1 MPQLETSQSIGQIA
15 AALAAAQA
23 ELESVPKERRAK
35 IEGKSSYSYSYASL
49 ADALDIARA
58 PLAKAGIAIIQSP
71 ALDSIETTTQDERS
85 GEVRTSRSTVVVVT
99 TLLAHSSGEWIR
111 SSLTMRPTQST
122 PQGIG
127 SAITYARRYALLAIL
142 GMTTDDDD
150 DGAEASRVGP
160 PRQGFAA
167 LTGPAP
173 RQNADAVTVAIGRV
187 GSAASRDDVT
197 RICDAARETMSDA
210 DYQTLRKAALARF
223 RQLPDPTQGAER
235 GGPS

>member
-1 MPQLETSQSIGQIA
+1 MPQLETSAAIGQIA
-15 AALAAAQA
+15 AALAATQA

-35 IEGKSSYSYSYASL
+35 IDGKSSYSYSYASL

-58 PLAKAGIAIIQSP
+58 PLSKAGIAIIQSP

-85 GEVRTSRSTVVVVT
+85 GEVRTMRSTVVVVT

-160 PRQGFAA
+160 PRQGFSAPAGPVPRGTDA
-167 LTGPAP
+167 LT
-173 RQNADAVTVAIGRV
+173 VAMGRIA
-187 GSAASRDDVT
+187 SAASRAAVSE
-197 RICDAARETMSDA
+197 IVGAARGTMGDA
-210 DYQTLRKAALARF
+210 DYQALRQAGTERF
-223 RQLPDPTQGAER
+223 RQLPAETQQ

>member
-1 MPQLETSQSIGQIA
+1 MQLEHSTSIGQIA

-23 ELESVPKERRAK
+23 KLESVPKERRAK

-58 PLAKAGIAIIQSP
+58 PLADAGIAIVQSP
-71 ALDSIETTTQDERS
+71 ALDSIEQTSSDERS
-85 GEVRTSRSTVVVVT
+85 GEVRTTRQTVVVVT

-150 DGAEASRVGP
+150 DGAEASRIGP
-160 PRQGFAA
+160 PRQGFAP
-167 LTGPAP
+167 PAP
-173 RQNADAVTVAIGRV
+173 RQPIDAVTTTIGRIS
-187 GSAASRDDVT
+187 SAPTRGAVRDIV
-197 RICDAARETMSDA
+197 DAARGTMSEQ
-210 DYQTLRKAALARF
+210 DYQAVRQAGVERF
-223 RQLPDPTQGAER
+223 RQLPE